1 MKAPPQTD
9 DLTGTDLAAARRLH
23 LDTDCPSPLEQ
34 DLGHERAALD
44 LEVGPGHHRVQVC
57 TGRAQSPPSS
67 NRAVESVE
75 TLLLVPVHVVGELV
89 AGLLYRFEEGR
100 EQRTRGGP
108 AFEQERA
115 VGPPVLVTTGEAGL
129 HAFEVGETMRIV
141 PIRHIRIG
149 RPPLIIKWVAALED
163 HPVDAARPAE
173 DLPARVIYP
182 PPAHVRFRLGLVLP
196 VVEAVPYGHG
206 QAPRAC

>member
-1 MKAPPQTD
+1 M
-9 DLTGTDLAAARRLH
+9 
-23 LDTDCPSPLEQ
+23 
-34 DLGHERAALD
+34 
-44 LEVGPGHHRVQVC
+44 
-57 TGRAQSPPSS
+57 
-67 NRAVESVE
+67 
-75 TLLLVPVHVVGELV
+75 LVPVHVIGELV

-100 EQRTRGGP
+100 EQRARGRP
-108 AFEQERA
+108 AFEHERA

-141 PIRHIRIG
+141 PIRHTRIG

-173 DLPARVIYP
+173 DLPASVIDP

-196 VVEAVPYGHG
+196 VVEAVPDGHG
-206 QAPRAC
+206 QGRRHVDQDVPAVVEATGLEDQYLIGSDRPSADSRAHFPLSRLRR